1 MRVSTFTDDSI
12 TWAWDSVEGASF
24 YRVYLGGALTAE
36 ETTDTTFVSTDLS
49 PETVYS
55 AKVSAVSK
63 YNAESEVSEEVS
75 QKTAVIAAE

>member
-1 MRVSTFTDDSI
+1 MLTP
-12 TWAWDSVEGASF
+12 EG
-24 YRVYLGGALTAE
+24 
-36 ETTDTTFVSTDLS
+36 TTDTTFVSTNLS
-49 PETVYS
+49 SETVYS

>member
-12 TWAWDSVEGASF
+12 TWTWDSVEGASF
-24 YRVYLGGALTAE
+24 YRVYLGGALTPE
-36 ETTDTTFVSTDLS
+36 ETTDTTFVSTNLS

>member
-12 TWAWDSVEGASF
+12 TWAWDPVEGASF
-24 YRVYLGGALTAE
+24 YRVYLGGALTPE
-36 ETTDTTFVSTDLS
+36 ETTDTTFVSTNLS

-55 AKVSAVSK
+55 TKVSAVSK
-63 YNAESEVSEEVS
+63 YHTESEVSEEVS

>member
-1 MRVSTFTDDSI
+1 MRVSTFTDDFI
-12 TWAWDSVEGASF
+12 TWAWDPVEGASF
-24 YRVYLGGALTAE
+24 YRVYLGGALTPE
-36 ETTDTTFVSTDLS
+36 ETTDTTFVSTNLS

-63 YNAESEVSEEVS
+63 YNTESEVSEEVS

>member
-12 TWAWDSVEGASF
+12 TWAWDPVEGASF
-24 YRVYLGGALTAE
+24 YRVYLGGALTPE
-36 ETTDTTFVSTDLS
+36 ETTDTTFVSTNLS

-63 YNAESEVSEEVS
+63 YNTESEVSEEVS
-75 QKTAVIAAE
+75 QKTAVIASE